1 MAKEPGIPIFPESSI
16 LILDDDESL
25 RVRLQLLLAR
35 VGLANVVAT
44 GDRALASALVADR
57 RVDLVLLDLFLPDEA
72 GEGLLLEFSRSAPE
86 TPVIVM
92 TSSADPQTIVRC
104 MRLGA
109 VDYVVK
115 PLDEVRF
122 MVSIWNV
129 LDAREIK
136 REAAVF
142 RMGMID
148 RALSHPEAFEAIV
161 TSDHRMRAL
170 FAYIES
176 VARSRQ
182 PVLITGETG
191 TGKELFARA
200 VHAVSGRKGAFV
212 AVNVGGLDDTMFSDC
227 LFGHRKGAYTGADGS
242 RAGMLK
248 EAQGGTILLDEI
260 GELEQRSQIKLL
272 RLLQENEYY
281 PLGSDSPS
289 ISDARVVA
297 ATTKDLKAAAAEGS
311 FRSDLF
317 YRLQT
322 HPIAIPPLRSR
333 RGDIPL
339 LARHFLEKSALALGM
354 EFSAARA
361 DECAKKIASA
371 VGSYGFPG
379 NVRELEAL
387 VHDAVAG
394 SQDGKLDLGALAERI
409 GPEADEEQGKA
420 DQSEGDNL
428 ASLVRELSTG
438 KIPTMDEAEHELALL
453 ALERSDGNMSKAAL
467 LLGISRQTLYNKLR
481 DTKLKLPEEK
491 QA

>member
-16 LILDDDESL
+16 LILDDDEGL
-25 RVRLQLLLAR
+25 RVRLPLLLAR
-35 VGLANVVAT
+35 VGLNKVVAT
-44 GDRALASALVADR
+44 GDRELAKALVAEG

-104 MRLGA
+104 MHLGA

-129 LDAREIK
+129 LDAREIR

-142 RMGMID
+142 RKGMID
-148 RALSHPEAFEAIV
+148 RALARPEAFEAIV

-248 EAQGGTILLDEI
+248 EAEGGTILLDEI
-260 GELEQRSQIKLL
+260 GELEPRSQIKLL
-272 RLLQENEYY
+272 RLLQESEYY

-297 ATTKDLKAAAAEGS
+297 ATTRDLKAAAADGS

-322 HPIAIPPLRSR
+322 HPIAIPPLRAR
-333 RGDIPL
+333 RGDIAL
-339 LARHFLEKSALALGM
+339 LVRHFLEKSALALGM
-354 EFSAARA
+354 DFSALKA
-361 DECAKKIASA
+361 DECATKVAVA
-371 VGSYGFPG
+371 VGNYDFPG

-394 SQDGKLDLGALAERI
+394 SSEGKLDLGALAQRI
-409 GPEADEEQGKA
+409 GPMAEDERGLGGQG
-420 DQSEGDNL
+420 EGDNF
-428 ASLVRELSTG
+428 ASLARELATG
-438 KIPTMDEAEHELALL
+438 KIPTMEEAERELATL
-453 ALERSDGNMSKAAL
+453 AVERSEGNMSKAAQ

-481 DTKLKLPEEK
+481 GTKVSLPEAK